1 MQKSVEDQDPAIRE
15 DVVREL
21 EQYSVRVLQAVV
33 QILEMQEAR
42 RQKQ

>member
-1 MQKSVEDQDPAIRE
+1 MQKSAEDQDSGIRE

-42 RQKQ
+42 QQKQ